1 MDRSCCEQLSPEFK
15 GGRKPCTFI
24 MAKVIPNTTQMG
36 AIPRCNV

>member
-1 MDRSCCEQLSPEFK
+1 
-15 GGRKPCTFI
+15 